1 MPLVEDAA
9 FPFDDGSFCSFCL
22 LESAAFTTSLG
33 LGFLFAFLLIAF
45 LLIAFLLLAFF
56 LLFRLLFYLYTSNL
70 GDLEAEIALK
80 YILNCIAG
88 LTYKQVKKKERQI
101 LNTKVSVLPKLQL
114 ESVIKDRLQNKRTQ
128 HLSKQLLAVSHHI
141 AFLKE
146 SCPYAE

>member
-33 LGFLFAFLLIAF
+33 LGFLFAF